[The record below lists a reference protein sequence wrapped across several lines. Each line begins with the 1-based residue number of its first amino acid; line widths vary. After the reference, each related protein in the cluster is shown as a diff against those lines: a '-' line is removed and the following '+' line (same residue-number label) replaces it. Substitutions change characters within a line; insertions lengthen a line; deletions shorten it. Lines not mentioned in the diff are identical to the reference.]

1 MKHFFSAISQRP
13 NAGPSM
19 SVVVN
24 TYEQPEYLRRV
35 LLSLEN
41 QLIAGDEILIADDG
55 SGSATREVVNAWKT
69 RQSFRVEHVW
79 EEHQGFRRSRILNA
93 AIARTQGEY
102 LIFLDGDSVPH
113 PQFIADHRRVARK
126 GYYIQGHRVCFTQP
140 FSRDFAVDGKSHHLW
155 SALFGNGVESG
166 GKFLFR
172 WPIPIL
178 RGRTDLRG
186 VRGCNLAIWR
196 ADLVRVN
203 GYNEAFEGWGREDS
217 ELALRLMN
225 SGVQWLD
232 VRGWAVCYHL
242 WHPPADRSQLDK
254 NIEHLDAALARKSTT
269 CEKGLNLHLAENA
282 TRTPQN
288 LVAKGSV

>member
-1 MKHFFSAISQRP
+1 MKHFFSAISRGP
-13 NAGPSM
+13 NTGPRM

-35 LLSLEN
+35 LRSLEN
-41 QLIAGDEILIADDG
+41 QLIVGDEILIADDG
-55 SGSATREVVNAWKT
+55 SGSPTRDVVNAWKA

-79 EEHQGFRRSRILNA
+79 EEHHGFRRSHILNA
-93 AIARTQGEY
+93 AIARAQSDY

-113 PQFIADHRRVARK
+113 PKFLADHRRLARK
-126 GYYIQGHRVCFTQP
+126 GCYIQGHRVCFTEK
-140 FSRDFAVDGKSHHLW
+140 FSKDFASDGKIRNQSR
-155 SALFGNGVESG
+155 ALLEKGVESG

-172 WPIPIL
+172 WPVPIL
-178 RGRTDLRG
+178 RRRTNLRG

-196 ADLVRVN
+196 TDLVRVN

-254 NIEHLDAALARKSTT
+254 NIGHLDAALAQKSAS

-282 TRTPQN
+282 NR
-288 LVAKGSV
+288 SV

>member
-1 MKHFFSAISQRP
+1 MKHFLSAISQQP
-13 NAGPSM
+13 NAGPRM

-41 QLIAGDEILIADDG
+41 QLIPGDEILIADDG
-55 SGSATREVVNAWKT
+55 SGTSTRDVINAWKS
-69 RQSFRVEHVW
+69 RQSFRIEHVW
-79 EEHQGFRRSRILNA
+79 KEHQGFRRSRILNA
-93 AIARTQGEY
+93 AIARAQSDY

-113 PQFIADHRRVARK
+113 PKFIADHRRVARK
-126 GYYIQGHRVCFTQP
+126 GCYIQGHRVCFTEP
-140 FSRDFAVDGKSHHLW
+140 FSRDFAADGKIHGQW
-155 SALFGNGVESG
+155 RALLGKGIESG

-172 WPIPIL
+172 WPAPVL

-196 ADLVRVN
+196 ADLIRVN
-203 GYNEAFEGWGREDS
+203 GYNEDFEGWGREDS

-242 WHPPADRSQLDK
+242 WHPPADRSKLDQ
-254 NIEHLDAALARKSTT
+254 NIGHLDAALARKSTS
-269 CEKGLNLHLAENA
+269 CEKGLNLHLAEN
-282 TRTPQN
+282 TVPTPVSN
-288 LVAKGSV
+288 RSA